1 MNLQEIKTELSKLT
15 EQIVKLEQKEGYTFS
30 KEQLIRLIEAVQKQ
44 TLETVEKELHTVD
57 LTIEDYITLD
67 LYDRE
72 IQIDFDNR
80 QFFRDVASNLDLSGD
95 VTDEDINNLLVDFEK

>member
-44 TLETVEKELHTVD
+44 D
-57 LTIEDYITLD
+57 
-67 LYDRE
+67 
-72 IQIDFDNR
+72 
-80 QFFRDVASNLDLSGD
+80 
-95 VTDEDINNLLVDFEK
+95 